1 MLVFD
6 EKSHT
11 YRHPVTNELY
21 ISTTTLLSKYKEAF
35 DVEKNAA
42 RVAER
47 EGVSVQEIKDKWK
60 KNNDESKKYG
70 NKIHKIIE
78 VYQKHNQIDEKD
90 PEQVQIAKSLDKLEL
105 FKNCKSCLYEHK
117 LFCHEY
123 KIAGTADVIK
133 NEENGLFSI
142 YDFKTNKKFNLT
154 NIYGR
159 FLLSP
164 VQHLTDCEYN
174 VYSLQISIYA
184 FMYANMTGLKPS
196 QFGIIYYDREL
207 RDFTVYPVPYLKSE
221 AKKILDDYTQY

>member
-11 YRHPVTNELY
+11 YRHPVTKEIY
-21 ISTTTLLSKYKEAF
+21 ISTTSLLNKYKEPF
-35 DVEKNAA
+35 DLEKNAS

-47 EGVSVQEIKDKWK
+47 EGVTVQEIKDKWK
-60 KNNDESKKYG
+60 ENNTKSKEYG
-70 NKIHKIIE
+70 TKIHKIIE
-78 VYQKHNQIDEKD
+78 VYQKHNKIDESD
-90 PEQVQIAKSLDKLEL
+90 PEQVSIAASLDDLEI
-105 FKNCKSCLYEHK
+105 FKDCKNCLYEHK

-123 KIAGTADVIK
+123 KVAGTADVIK

-174 VYSLQISIYA
+174 LYSLQISIYA

-196 QFGIIYYDREL
+196 QFGIVYYDR
-207 RDFTVYPVPYLKSE
+207 DQKNFSVYPVPYLKSE
-221 AKKILDDYTQY
+221 AKKILDDYTS

>member
-11 YRHPVTNELY
+11 YRHPVTREIY
-21 ISTTTLLSKYKEAF
+21 ISTTTLLNKYKEPF

-47 EGVSVQEIKDKWK
+47 EGVTVQEIKDKWK
-60 KNNDESKKYG
+60 ENNNKSKEYG
-70 NKIHKIIE
+70 TKIHKIIE
-78 VYQKHNQIDEKD
+78 TYNKD
-90 PEQVQIAKSLDKLEL
+90 KKFDKSDSEQVSIAESLDNLGL
-105 FKNCKSCLYEHK
+105 FKNCKDCLYEHK

-123 KIAGTADVIK
+123 KVAGTADVIK

-154 NIYGR
+154 NIYGK
-159 FLLSP
+159 FLLAP
-164 VQHLTDCEYN
+164 VHHLTDCEYN
-174 VYSLQISIYA
+174 LYSLQISIYA

-196 QFGIIYYDREL
+196 QFGIVYYDREQK
-207 RDFTVYPVPYLKSE
+207 DFTVYPIPYLKSE
-221 AKKILDDYTQY
+221 AKKILDDYTK